1 MSAKLLPDFEYH
13 TLTTGGARLR
23 VASAGDG
30 PPLLLLHGYPQTHL
44 AWHRIAPQLSERYRV
59 VLADLRGY
67 GDSRALQPDAPGAY
81 GKRALA
87 EDARELMAKLG
98 YERFAVIGHDR
109 GARVGYRL
117 ALDHPDVVSAFVSLT
132 VVPILDIWPTVN
144 QAFAL
149 NAYHW
154 FFLAQPFDLPERLIG
169 AQPEWF
175 LDYTLK
181 RMAQQQDIYDSAA
194 LADYR
199 RAFADPAVRHAM
211 CEDYRAAVG
220 EDAEADRADR
230 EADRRLHCPVQVLW
244 CDRPYPEEQHPL
256 AVWRRW
262 AEHVEGAPIRAGH
275 MLPEAAPDAVLE
287 HLLPFLERNL
297 TPGAPQVL
305 T

>member
-1 MSAKLLPDFEYH
+1 MSAELLLDFEYRP
-13 TLTTGGARLR
+13 LTTVGARLR

-44 AWHRIAPQLSERYRV
+44 AWHRIAPRLAERYRV

-67 GDSRALQPDAPGAY
+67 GDSRAQQPDAPGAY

-87 EDARELMAKLG
+87 EDARELMAQLG
-98 YERFAVIGHDR
+98 HERFAVIGHDR

-117 ALDHPDVVSAFVSLT
+117 ALDHPHAVSAFVSLT

-154 FFLAQPFDLPERLIG
+154 FLLAQPFDLPERLIG

-181 RMAQQQDIYDSAA
+181 RMAQQQDIYHPAA
-194 LADYR
+194 LADYQ
-199 RAFADPAVRHAM
+199 RAFADPAVRHAL

-220 EDAEADRADR
+220 EDVEADRADR
-230 EADRRLHCPVQVLW
+230 DAGRRLQCPVQVLW
-244 CDRPYPEEQHPL
+244 SERPYAQEQHPL
-256 AVWRRW
+256 TIWRRW
-262 AEHVEGAPIRAGH
+262 AEQVEGAAIRAGH

-287 HLLPFLERNL
+287 HVLPFLDRQL
-297 TPGAPQVL
+297 APGAQWVGA
-305 T
+305 